1 MVHGGEKRRAD
12 RIVCFMPFFA
22 RRFSRPRLDDPAS
35 YEAENNRPASYM
47 SAPITHAINPQPISP
62 NIMAVFKLAGI
73 STMWAM
79 VADGTGGSKIDVM
92 DQPAWP

>member
-1 MVHGGEKRRAD
+1 
-12 RIVCFMPFFA
+12 
-22 RRFSRPRLDDPAS
+22 
-35 YEAENNRPASYM
+35 M

-62 NIMAVFKLAGI
+62 NIMALFKLAGI